1 MRYVERVAEAA
12 WEQGQ
17 RRPFYISNWMAV
29 TLRTR
34 LTKDNL
40 TLAHKLLDLYA
51 AAQMIVSASGERVDC
66 ANGQAIR
73 QDAAVDAMRALEGY
87 AQAVRSTAGARCALA
102 LRCLWEG
109 GTMNDLLSEMR
120 LKAGSYGY
128 AVALVQRAM
137 ASAQEY
143 DDGIVA
149 DYLTGQ
155 RNSTTNSLVPE
166 IAPGQPT
173 R

>member
-51 AAQMIVSASGERVDC
+51 AAQMVVTASGER
-66 ANGQAIR
+66 NQ
-73 QDAAVDAMRALEGY
+73 
-87 AQAVRSTAGARCALA
+87 RSTSAARCSGVQSS
-102 LRCLWEG
+102 C
-109 GTMNDLLSEMR
+109 MR
-120 LKAGSYGY
+120 SGAMSSAASTLGS
-128 AVALVQRAM
+128 A
-137 ASAQEY
+137 
-143 DDGIVA
+143 
-149 DYLTGQ
+149 
-155 RNSTTNSLVPE
+155 
-166 IAPGQPT
+166 
-173 R
+173 